1 MLKLKRH
8 AAALLRTMYINEPV
22 RPVSLKADSSSLTN
36 DSSWGSD
43 APRLCGPGVG
53 GWGGGGRGRSSSVQ
67 HSTSVGCR
75 TAYLQVRCLLLSR
88 PWARR
93 GSYSGMCAKR
103 LHRLP
108 CSCPGGNDTNWPS
121 RC

>member
-43 APRLCGPGVG
+43 APRLCGG
-53 GWGGGGRGRSSSVQ
+53 GTRKQQQCPAQ
-67 HSTSVGCR
+67 HECGLSDSLLAGALFAAVSALGQAR
-75 TAYLQVRCLLLSR
+75 QLLRHVRKEAAQATMLM
-88 PWARR
+88 PRR
-93 GSYSGMCAKR
+93 
-103 LHRLP
+103 
-108 CSCPGGNDTNWPS
+108 
-121 RC
+121 